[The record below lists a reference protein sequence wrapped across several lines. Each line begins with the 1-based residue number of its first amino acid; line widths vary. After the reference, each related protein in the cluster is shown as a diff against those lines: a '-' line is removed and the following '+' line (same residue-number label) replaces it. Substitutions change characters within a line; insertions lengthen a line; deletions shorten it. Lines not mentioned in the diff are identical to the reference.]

1 MYKKNLLIFVLL
13 FNINLFSADYHDD
26 AAKVDFY
33 VPGILANDGI
43 SQVNFLLCFLTNT
56 NFGTFTNAGPYKALI
71 DEPSCEKADGTDAVA
86 EQQAATGGSA
96 ATSTDTAVTT
106 VEEVTYSPGI
116 LNVTS
121 NADGVI
127 TGNGWFDIEIE
138 MGPATYAASKV
149 YVQTVLTADKNEAA
163 GRPYG
168 NFTMTYEIKTSEAV
182 DMGGGQT
189 LASGL
194 TILQGYLKIEGTSIK
209 YYENGPFFTPRSI
222 MGDVS
227 NSKRDGFMLSNI
239 KKYSGNGGSTVDYY
253 QARYK
258 LFQDELSGVYCQ
270 NFDSAVKY
278 NQTANGL
285 VASNTTYADSAAF
298 EAEIADALSQNPS
311 AQLETEGGS
320 VGSITGEHCWSTLKE
335 DATRQV
341 YEYGTYLDSTGAKYD
356 LANTSLTLEANS
368 TDNSAL
374 TKSIHAHASYYG
386 THVNDSDKSNVTDST
401 VFKNQRN
408 SSDTDTYNLRKNY
421 YQIFQKS
428 SSTKALNQL
437 AGVSFQWYLGH
448 FKTHPTWSDQL
459 GSNGLNWPT
468 SGSCNAAQGNCPE
481 YSGTISVSGSSVTFT
496 ATHGM
501 DWSSGIK
508 PFALD
513 TALTFT
519 SAQWTQYMTNGSG
532 WNENMHFHNPD
543 SREQYRVPYAAF
555 QNESNALVKVT
566 TEAKVDISALEGKT
580 FLCIERCLGASN
592 LNDAISEAFSKV
604 DTEAAAA
611 TLNKTP
617 YVDKGPYFKVDSYY
631 DSNGNGDQDGSENTE
646 GAGRYNNIGGVV
658 EADLSSYTVTN
669 GILVGASADGGNIA
683 WSSTNAGK
691 LNSES
696 YRNGIRKYSY
706 KTKNPSYNEDNWTNR
721 YGHSFRMNAVENT
734 NKSNIKCEVESG
746 NSRGYTDRY
755 RAVAGDASLLVTGD
769 SYYCAEKIRDGS
781 VTSYTFELTK
791 RPDYRV
797 YNVTDAQITS
807 ISAPKSYEYTVPASG
822 ITYNFANTNL
832 AGKKYTL
839 KFEGFGELHN
849 FPGRVFN
856 TCTGVEIGRYVDSW
870 NQCYRFI
877 PEFTLPDGAV
887 LTDKTGSDH
896 IKVRALRGD
905 EYLKKFSSLPTTR
918 VYTKTFND
926 LPTAN
931 DLVAVST
938 VIGSVPTTGILNNGK
953 ASVIQGETVATPS
966 Q

>member
-1 MYKKNLLIFVLL
+1 MNKRIYLIFILF
-13 FNINLFSADYHDD
+13 FNINLFSSDYDD
-26 AAKVDFY
+26 DSNKVDFY
-33 VPGILANDGI
+33 VPGILANDAI
-43 SQVNFLLCFLTNT
+43 SQVNFLLCFLSNT
-56 NFGTFTNAGPYKALI
+56 NFGTFANAGPYKALI
-71 DEPSCEKADGTDAVA
+71 DESACEKADGTDAAA

-96 ATSTDTAVTT
+96 ATSADTAVGT

-121 NADGVI
+121 NAEGEI
-127 TGNGWFDIEIE
+127 TGRGWFDIEIE
-138 MGPATYAASKV
+138 MNDAVYATSKV
-149 YVQTVLTADKNEAA
+149 YVQSVLTADKNESA

-168 NFTMTYEIKTSEAV
+168 NFTMTYEIKTSE
-182 DMGGGQT
+182 DINMGGGQT
-189 LASGL
+189 LASGT
-194 TILQGYLKIEGTSIK
+194 TIMQGYLDILGTRIK
-209 YYENGPFFTPRSI
+209 YYEDGPFFTPRSI
-222 MGDVS
+222 MGDVVD
-227 NSKRDGFMLSNI
+227 NKRDGYLLSNI
-239 KKYSGNGGSTVDYY
+239 QKFSGTDTVDHY

-258 LFQDELSGVYCQ
+258 IFQDDTNGVYCQ
-270 NFDSAVKY
+270 SFDSAIKY
-278 NQTANGL
+278 NQGAQGL
-285 VASNTTYADSAAF
+285 VASTTTYADSTAF
-298 EAEIADALSQNPS
+298 NTEIADAFTSPPS
-311 AQLETEGGS
+311 AQVETEGGT
-320 VGSITGEHCWSTLKE
+320 VGSITGEHCWSTNVD
-335 DATRQV
+335 DATRQI
-341 YEYGTYLDSTGAKYD
+341 YQYGTYSNSTGAKYD
-356 LANTSLTLEANS
+356 LANTSLSLEANS
-368 TDNSAL
+368 TDNTAL

-386 THVNDSDKSNVTDST
+386 THVRDSDQSNVTDST
-401 VFKNQRN
+401 IFKNQRN

-437 AGVSFQWYLGH
+437 NGVGFQWYTGH
-448 FKTHPTWSDQL
+448 YKTHPTWSDQL
-459 GSNGLNWPT
+459 GIIGLNWPT

-481 YSGTISVSGSSVTFT
+481 YSGTISVSGSTVTFT

-501 DWSSGIK
+501 DWSSQIE
-508 PFALD
+508 PFELN

-519 SAQWTQYMTNGSG
+519 STQWTKYMSNGSG

-543 SREQYRVPYAAF
+543 SREQYRIPYTAF
-555 QNESNALVKVT
+555 QEVSNPLVKIIS
-566 TEAKVDISALEGKT
+566 ESKVDIASLEGKT
-580 FLCIERCLGASN
+580 FVCVERCLGATN

-604 DTEAAAA
+604 DTEAPAA

-617 YVDKGPYFKVDSYY
+617 YLDKGPFFKVDFYY

-734 NKSNIKCEVESG
+734 NKSNIKCEVDSSG
-746 NSRGYTDRY
+746 NSRGHTDRY
-755 RAVAGDASLLVTGD
+755 RAVASDFLLLVPGD

-807 ISAPKSYEYTVPASG
+807 ISAPKSYEYTVPSSG
-822 ITYNFANTNL
+822 ITYNFTNTNL
-832 AGKKYTL
+832 SGKKYTL

-849 FPGRVFN
+849 FPGKVYD
-856 TCTGVEIGRYVDSW
+856 TCNGVMVGRYVDSW
-870 NQCYRFI
+870 NQCYRFV
-877 PEFTLPDGAV
+877 PEFILPDGAI
-887 LTDKTGSDH
+887 LIDKTGNDD
-896 IKVRALRGD
+896 IKVRALKGD
-905 EYLKKFSSLPTTR
+905 EYLKKLVNLPTGR
-918 VYTKTFND
+918 SYTKTFDD

-931 DLVAVST
+931 DLVSVST
-938 VIGSVPTTGILNNGK
+938 VIGNVPTNGILNNGN
-953 ASVIQGETVATPS
+953 ASVIQGETVAPPS